1 MQMDAPGGTGWPAT
15 ASDILCKKSLS
26 SSQSKI
32 LIFMRVSL
40 SLFRRSRRPSLPFNI
55 RLILPKVKYFLEIT
69 LIVYY
74 YTVFTP
80 FGKLN
85 HLKLNYPKK
94 KIH

>member
-1 MQMDAPGGTGWPAT
+1 MGKQKGDPEV
-15 ASDILCKKSLS
+15 ASIFSGDC
-26 SSQSKI
+26 SQ
-32 LIFMRVSL
+32 REYPV
-40 SLFRRSRRPSLPFNI
+40 FNI